1 MDIEYTLDRNSKTVN
16 TCTII
21 IGLEVWQ
28 LNKIQTFAGFKL
40 YAHVLSFSLK

>member
-1 MDIEYTLDRNSKTVN
+1 MDRNSKTVN

-28 LNKIQTFAGFKL
+28 LNKIKTIAGFKL
-40 YAHVLSFSLK
+40 YTHVLAFIQK